1 VFRERQEA
9 TYAMPVTAVFAALL
23 DVLARRR
30 WAAESW
36 YDPGRP
42 RPPVGQRYVC
52 RNGAVVRQGRIVECL
67 QPVLLTLYE
76 SLFDP
81 PCRVRLRLRWR
92 LEPMETGT
100 SVLLDA
106 RYELNRTAFLNRAR
120 WHGEISGHFARI
132 LTAVERALV
141 ASAAQGAGVMG
152 QKTGSSDMTVTN
164 TTAVNGKPTFK

>member
-1 VFRERQEA
+1 MFRERQEA
-9 TYAMPVTAVFAALL
+9 SYAMPITAVFAALL
-23 DVLARRR
+23 DVLAKRR
-30 WAAESW
+30 WAGECW
-36 YDPGRP
+36 YDPSRQ

-52 RNGAVVRQGRIVECL
+52 RNGAVVRHGRIVECL

-92 LEPMETGT
+92 LEPVETGT

-106 RYELNRTAFLNRAR
+106 RYELNGTAFLNRGR
-120 WHGEISGHFARI
+120 WRAEISGHCARI
-132 LTAVERALV
+132 LAAVERALV
-141 ASAAQGAGVMG
+141 ERAAQGTVVSG

-164 TTAVNGKPTFK
+164 TTAVNGKPTLR